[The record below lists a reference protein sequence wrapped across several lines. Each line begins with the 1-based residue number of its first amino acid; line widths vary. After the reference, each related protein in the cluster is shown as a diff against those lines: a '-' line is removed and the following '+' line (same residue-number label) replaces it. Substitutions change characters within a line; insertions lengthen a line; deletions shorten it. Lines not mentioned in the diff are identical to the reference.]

1 MAVLLRVMSVFWG
14 WGAALPV
21 LLTSVLLVGLCGAVI
36 LDGLFADRHRSSAG
50 TLKTD
55 SAPVNLTE
63 CQIPLSHLYPL
74 FTNLSLRLLCHGDVE
89 LDLSTACS
97 LC

>member
-1 MAVLLRVMSVFWG
+1 MLS
-14 WGAALPV
+14 
-21 LLTSVLLVGLCGAVI
+21 SVLLVGLSVAVI
-36 LDGLFADRHRSSAG
+36 MDGLFADRHRSSSAG

-55 SAPVNLTE
+55 SALVSLTE

-89 LDLSTACS
+89 LGLSMGCS